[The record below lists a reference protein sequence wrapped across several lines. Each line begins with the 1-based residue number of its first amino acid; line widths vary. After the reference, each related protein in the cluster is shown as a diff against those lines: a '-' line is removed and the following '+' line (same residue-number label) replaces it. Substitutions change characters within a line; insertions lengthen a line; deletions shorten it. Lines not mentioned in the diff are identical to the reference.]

1 MSNAYLNLIGGL
13 SGDMLLSSLIDA
25 GLDPKKLSKELNKIS
40 EIDFEISVNKT
51 ERQNLKA
58 THIDVVVNDS
68 IKWTWPKLYKAV
80 DSSKLNKIVK
90 ERVNNCFD
98 LLKSAEQEAHDDKN
112 PHLHELG
119 TSDTLVD
126 ICGFFI
132 GIEILGIDKIYSS
145 PIPVVPGFIKTSHGI
160 HETLAPATKKIVE
173 KLKVP
178 VRYINNSSN
187 IETITPTGMSI
198 IGSFAYFND
207 SVIINTITK
216 GSGAG
221 TKNFKNFPNILS
233 INIGES
239 REKSLNQEIKC
250 MLETNIDDMTPEHLG
265 RFIDYSISMG
275 ALDTWITP
283 YYGKKNRL
291 GHKLSLLCN
300 ESDSEKFSNLI
311 IDQTSS
317 LGIRLFRIER
327 LVADREIRN
336 FNSTMGKIKIKLKF
350 HNNELHSVKPE
361 FEDLNRISNETG
373 RSIISINKEIEYE
386 INKDFFS

>member
-1 MSNAYLNLIGGL
+1 MVFRLAVRIPF
-13 SGDMLLSSLIDA
+13 SGSVSLIA
-25 GLDPKKLSKELNKIS
+25 N
-40 EIDFEISVNKT
+40 
-51 ERQNLKA
+51 
-58 THIDVVVNDS
+58 
-68 IKWTWPKLYKAV
+68 
-80 DSSKLNKIVK
+80 
-90 ERVNNCFD
+90 
-98 LLKSAEQEAHDDKN
+98 
-112 PHLHELG
+112 
-119 TSDTLVD
+119 
-126 ICGFFI
+126 
-132 GIEILGIDKIYSS
+132 S
-145 PIPVVPGFIKTSHGI
+145 PG
-160 HETLAPATKKIVE
+160 
-173 KLKVP
+173 
-178 VRYINNSSN
+178 
-187 IETITPTGMSI
+187 
-198 IGSFAYFND
+198 
-207 SVIINTITK
+207 TK

-250 MLETNIDDMTPEHLG
+250 ILETNIDDMTPEHLG

-361 FEDLNRISNETG
+361 FEDINRISNETG

-386 INKDFFS
+386 INKDFFGNTIKAVTEVNRKVIVASEEEQNRNSRSRSAKLRIAEKNGNQR